1 MVNIL
6 RSTPFRLALAFTLL
20 YVVCF
25 SIGAVSYYHLNKGM
39 LTSRIDRSITIRF
52 EELRSLY
59 EQFGVERT
67 IEAINR
73 RNPNDSV
80 FRFGY
85 DLTTLEGQRLA
96 GATTLNLNM
105 VGWADVTADEVGSDD
120 SSDFRFYRAKVGD
133 HYLSY
138 GRSKQ
143 VINEVRGNFFAILL
157 PTFLLSSFLALAG
170 GWYMAIR
177 GAKRFRSFTAPMNA
191 VAKGDLDARLPLSK
205 RKDDIDH
212 IAENMNNALALL
224 QLQIEG
230 MKQVSYNIAHDLK
243 TPLNRLMINIEEAQM
258 MQAKGENVES
268 QLAQASDEA
277 SQISGTFEALLRIAQ
292 IETGSRKP
300 KFTSLDLKTVAEQVY
315 EIYEPVASDSGHTFV
330 FRNQSQNSNELKTEL
345 VGDKNLLMQ
354 MIVNLI
360 ENSIDH
366 CPENSTITI
375 TLGNTAEQFPCISVC
390 DTGSGIPKEEYKK
403 VFQRLYRL
411 DTSRT
416 TTRAGL
422 GLSLVKAVAD
432 LHEAEIH
439 LSDNQPGLCVLI
451 VFNTHQP
458 R

>member
-1 MVNIL
+1 
-6 RSTPFRLALAFTLL
+6 
-20 YVVCF
+20 
-25 SIGAVSYYHLNKGM
+25 
-39 LTSRIDRSITIRF
+39 
-52 EELRSLY
+52 
-59 EQFGVERT
+59 
-67 IEAINR
+67 
-73 RNPNDSV
+73 
-80 FRFGY
+80 
-85 DLTTLEGQRLA
+85 
-96 GATTLNLNM
+96 
-105 VGWADVTADEVGSDD
+105 
-120 SSDFRFYRAKVGD
+120 
-133 HYLSY
+133 
-138 GRSKQ
+138 
-143 VINEVRGNFFAILL
+143 
-157 PTFLLSSFLALAG
+157 
-170 GWYMAIR
+170 MAIR

-258 MQAKGENVES
+258 MQAKGKNVES

-315 EIYEPVASDSGHTFV
+315 EIYEPVASDSGHSFV